1 MENKMSDAQ
10 KQQRQS
16 ERRVST
22 NIEPPPYETR
32 DGEMSTDRRS
42 TFDRRATW
50 IREFSLET
58 SSGQES

>member
-1 MENKMSDAQ
+1 MDNKMSDGK
-10 KQQRQS
+10 KQQRQA
-16 ERRVST
+16 ERRVRT
-22 NIEPPPYETR
+22 HIEPPPYETC
-32 DGEMSTDRRS
+32 DGEMQTDRRS